1 MKIEKKFGD
10 IDLDYA
16 PKDRER
22 VYNHM
27 IEKFGDDYTDYIL
40 AIGTVSDKATID
52 EIGRALSRKFPNN
65 KLFSLSSIAD
75 IKKEYE
81 ADAEKTK
88 LKYPEIFYYFDG
100 VLNTS
105 ISQSIHPAGM
115 VVSPISL
122 SDNYGETYRDGK
134 KLLQIDMEGVH
145 EVSLVKYDILGLK
158 TVGIIKDAC
167 KYANISYPKSNKIN
181 WEDENV
187 WKDMTISPYGIFQ
200 FESDFAFT
208 LLKQF
213 MPKNIFDM
221 SLVTAALRPA
231 GTSYR
236 DELIERKVHKNPSTI
251 IDNLLKDNYGFL
263 CIEENQNVSCIDGI
277 KYIKDVSIND
287 TVYTTNGLEKVNKVY
302 DNGFQNV
309 YKINTM
315 YGELEC
321 TNNHQILTE
330 NGWKEL
336 KNIKQGECIAHYV
349 GNKSTSKY
357 DYRLLKIIG
366 WLLGDGIIGNKNVVR
381 LINQNIEVINSF
393 KQNVESLW
401 SNLQVNIIKR
411 ESRVNKFP
419 LYVGSVVWKKYCHK
433 EKPINIFLKDV
444 CINNKLAC
452 EKFIPEFIYGLD
464 KECLLNILGAYTD
477 TDSCIKNKKR
487 ITLNYKTA
495 SKKLADG
502 IREIIRLLGYS
513 SSIYKNKESYNI
525 CVCGSI
531 ELLKELYPYSIKVRS
546 VYDIDELIVT
556 REHKCGK
563 ISISNIKNILLKNNI
578 SISKVNKKLSINLNK
593 NKYINIETFKK
604 ILNYFNIKCPEI
616 FQDDTIHWAPVE
628 NKIYIG
634 ERHVYDLEIN
644 NTHNFITNGI
654 VTHNCYQEDT
664 IKFLKDICGLSGSE
678 ADNIRRAIGRKQK
691 DRLDKAMPS
700 ILEGY
705 CKKSNQPRNV
715 AEQEAKEFLQIIE
728 DSADYQ
734 FGYNHSIAYC
744 MIGYVCAY
752 LRYYYPLEFICSYL
766 NNADTEK
773 DIANGTDLAK
783 TKKIKILPIK
793 FGISR
798 AKYSF
803 DKKTNSIYKG
813 IGSIKFL
820 NEDVSEEL
828 FKLSKNKYTNFTD
841 LLIDIKTKTSINSRQ
856 LDILI
861 KLDFFSDFGNSKEL
875 LNIVE
880 VADVFKFG
888 TAKTIKKDK
897 IEGSYIT
904 SFIDKYATDKNIK
917 GNELKNYTI
926 LDCRSL
932 IVECEK
938 YIKSLNIEDIDL
950 RNKIINQQEYLG
962 YISANGK
969 EEDRPILF
977 VQDVKTLRRKSDN
990 KQFGYSVF
998 TQSIGSGITSRFT
1011 VFNKTIKEHE
1021 KINKGD
1027 LIKCLDYSVERGYFT
1042 LKNFEKIL

>member
-16 PKDRER
+16 PKDREK

-158 TVGIIKDAC
+158 NVGIIKDAC

-236 DELIERKVHKNPSTI
+236 DELMERKIHKNPSTI
-251 IDNLLKDNYGFL
+251 IDNMLKDNLGFL
-263 CIEENQNVSCIDGI
+263 I
-277 KYIKDVSIND
+277 
-287 TVYTTNGLEKVNKVY
+287 
-302 DNGFQNV
+302 
-309 YKINTM
+309 
-315 YGELEC
+315 
-321 TNNHQILTE
+321 
-330 NGWKEL
+330 
-336 KNIKQGECIAHYV
+336 
-349 GNKSTSKY
+349 
-357 DYRLLKIIG
+357 
-366 WLLGDGIIGNKNVVR
+366 
-381 LINQNIEVINSF
+381 
-393 KQNVESLW
+393 
-401 SNLQVNIIKR
+401 
-411 ESRVNKFP
+411 
-419 LYVGSVVWKKYCHK
+419 
-433 EKPINIFLKDV
+433 
-444 CINNKLAC
+444 
-452 EKFIPEFIYGLD
+452 
-464 KECLLNILGAYTD
+464 
-477 TDSCIKNKKR
+477 
-487 ITLNYKTA
+487 
-495 SKKLADG
+495 
-502 IREIIRLLGYS
+502 
-513 SSIYKNKESYNI
+513 
-525 CVCGSI
+525 
-531 ELLKELYPYSIKVRS
+531 
-546 VYDIDELIVT
+546 
-556 REHKCGK
+556 
-563 ISISNIKNILLKNNI
+563 
-578 SISKVNKKLSINLNK
+578 
-593 NKYINIETFKK
+593 
-604 ILNYFNIKCPEI
+604 
-616 FQDDTIHWAPVE
+616 
-628 NKIYIG
+628 
-634 ERHVYDLEIN
+634 
-644 NTHNFITNGI
+644 
-654 VTHNCYQEDT
+654 YQEDT

-841 LLIDIKTKTSINSRQ
+841 LLIDIKTKTSTNSRQ

-888 TAKTIKKDK
+888 AAKTIKKDK

-904 SFIDKYATDKNIK
+904 SFIDKYATDKNTK

>member
-65 KLFSLSSIAD
+65 KLFSLSSIAN

-158 TVGIIKDAC
+158 NVGIIKDAC

-236 DELIERKVHKNPSTI
+236 DELMERKIHKNPSTI
-251 IDNLLKDNYGFL
+251 IDNMLKDNLGFL
-263 CIEENQNVSCIDGI
+263 I
-277 KYIKDVSIND
+277 
-287 TVYTTNGLEKVNKVY
+287 
-302 DNGFQNV
+302 
-309 YKINTM
+309 
-315 YGELEC
+315 
-321 TNNHQILTE
+321 
-330 NGWKEL
+330 
-336 KNIKQGECIAHYV
+336 
-349 GNKSTSKY
+349 
-357 DYRLLKIIG
+357 
-366 WLLGDGIIGNKNVVR
+366 
-381 LINQNIEVINSF
+381 
-393 KQNVESLW
+393 
-401 SNLQVNIIKR
+401 
-411 ESRVNKFP
+411 
-419 LYVGSVVWKKYCHK
+419 
-433 EKPINIFLKDV
+433 
-444 CINNKLAC
+444 
-452 EKFIPEFIYGLD
+452 
-464 KECLLNILGAYTD
+464 
-477 TDSCIKNKKR
+477 
-487 ITLNYKTA
+487 
-495 SKKLADG
+495 
-502 IREIIRLLGYS
+502 
-513 SSIYKNKESYNI
+513 
-525 CVCGSI
+525 
-531 ELLKELYPYSIKVRS
+531 
-546 VYDIDELIVT
+546 
-556 REHKCGK
+556 
-563 ISISNIKNILLKNNI
+563 
-578 SISKVNKKLSINLNK
+578 
-593 NKYINIETFKK
+593 
-604 ILNYFNIKCPEI
+604 
-616 FQDDTIHWAPVE
+616 
-628 NKIYIG
+628 
-634 ERHVYDLEIN
+634 
-644 NTHNFITNGI
+644 
-654 VTHNCYQEDT
+654 YQEDT

-841 LLIDIKTKTSINSRQ
+841 LLIDIKTKTSTNSRQ

-969 EEDRPILF
+969 EEDRPVLF

>member
-1 MKIEKKFGD
+1 
-10 IDLDYA
+10 
-16 PKDRER
+16 
-22 VYNHM
+22 M

-158 TVGIIKDAC
+158 NVGIIKDAC

-236 DELIERKVHKNPSTI
+236 DELMERKIHKNPSTI
-251 IDNLLKDNYGFL
+251 IDNMLKDNLGFL
-263 CIEENQNVSCIDGI
+263 I
-277 KYIKDVSIND
+277 
-287 TVYTTNGLEKVNKVY
+287 
-302 DNGFQNV
+302 
-309 YKINTM
+309 
-315 YGELEC
+315 
-321 TNNHQILTE
+321 
-330 NGWKEL
+330 
-336 KNIKQGECIAHYV
+336 
-349 GNKSTSKY
+349 
-357 DYRLLKIIG
+357 
-366 WLLGDGIIGNKNVVR
+366 
-381 LINQNIEVINSF
+381 
-393 KQNVESLW
+393 
-401 SNLQVNIIKR
+401 
-411 ESRVNKFP
+411 
-419 LYVGSVVWKKYCHK
+419 
-433 EKPINIFLKDV
+433 
-444 CINNKLAC
+444 
-452 EKFIPEFIYGLD
+452 
-464 KECLLNILGAYTD
+464 
-477 TDSCIKNKKR
+477 
-487 ITLNYKTA
+487 
-495 SKKLADG
+495 
-502 IREIIRLLGYS
+502 
-513 SSIYKNKESYNI
+513 
-525 CVCGSI
+525 
-531 ELLKELYPYSIKVRS
+531 
-546 VYDIDELIVT
+546 
-556 REHKCGK
+556 
-563 ISISNIKNILLKNNI
+563 
-578 SISKVNKKLSINLNK
+578 
-593 NKYINIETFKK
+593 
-604 ILNYFNIKCPEI
+604 
-616 FQDDTIHWAPVE
+616 
-628 NKIYIG
+628 
-634 ERHVYDLEIN
+634 
-644 NTHNFITNGI
+644 
-654 VTHNCYQEDT
+654 YQEDT

-841 LLIDIKTKTSINSRQ
+841 LLIDIKTKTSTNSRQ

-888 TAKTIKKDK
+888 AAKTIKKDK

-1011 VFNKTIKEHE
+1011 VLNKTIKEHE